1 MSPVAQADRHDGP
14 GLVDEPVP
22 GVTAMLDD
30 VVVRAEDSVG
40 EPVVADE
47 LPDVF
52 DWVEFGRFRR
62 QRHQGDVV
70 RDIELGREMP
80 TGLIE
85 KQDGVG
91 AWHDRPGDFRQM
103 QCHGGGVAEGQD
115 EARAGS
121 PCWANGAEDVG
132 RARPLIVRRR
142 WPRPAPCPSPCDLVL
157 LPDPG
162 FVLEPDFYRLARRIP
177 RRDLVQAG
185 GEVLWNGP
193 PLLQQR
199 YAGWATEGEE

>member
-1 MSPVAQADRHDGP
+1 
-14 GLVDEPVP
+14 
-22 GVTAMLDD
+22 
-30 VVVRAEDSVG
+30 
-40 EPVVADE
+40 
-47 LPDVF
+47 
-52 DWVEFGRFRR
+52 
-62 QRHQGDVV
+62 
-70 RDIELGREMP
+70 MP

-162 FVLEPDFYRLARRIP
+162 FVLEPDFYRLARP
-177 RRDLVQAG
+177 LPLRDLCQVD
-185 GEVLWNGP
+185 GELFLNPSSASVFWALCRGRAESFRKPMARNSRLSVC
-193 PLLQQR
+193 LLIETR
-199 YAGWATEGEE
+199 DSSNTHCAR